1 MQGSIT
7 DGSVAD
13 LQITCKNTMKKVF
26 SLPVSVSPL
35 PSQAAVLAY
44 LAAFMPLKK

>member
-1 MQGSIT
+1 MQSSIR

-13 LQITCKNTMKKVF
+13 LQIACKNTMKKVF
-26 SLPVSVSPL
+26 NLPASVSPL
-35 PSQAAVLAY
+35 PSWAAVLAY